1 MIFQLELLVGKGI
14 SERGK
19 GKDRSL
25 EAGLK
30 RSILSESSATVELS
44 DMKTSLVGKNFSSCK
59 LEKIE
64 SKAKPLLATSKKN
77 EQLGQPYFFSVITL
91 PKISQCPSDD

>member
-1 MIFQLELLVGKGI
+1 MVAELELNVGNGI
-14 SERGK
+14 LERGK

-30 RSILSESSATVELS
+30 RSILSESSAMVGLS
-44 DMKTSLVGKNFSSCK
+44 ERKTSVIGRKFPSCK

-64 SKAKPLLATSKKN
+64 NKENLNLLHRGK
-77 EQLGQPYFFSVITL
+77 LR
-91 PKISQCPSDD
+91 